1 MKNVIIGTAGHID
14 HGKTTL
20 IKALTGRET
29 DTLEEEKR
37 RGISINLGFTYFDL
51 PSNKRAGI
59 VDVPGHEKFIK
70 NMLAGAAGIDIVLFV
85 VAGDEGVMPQTIEHL
100 DILSFLNVKKGII
113 VLTKCD
119 VVDNEFI
126 ELVKEDI
133 REKTKG
139 TFLDNAEIVEVD
151 SISRNGID
159 NLVKKIDDMSNDI
172 DDKNENSPARLNID
186 RVFSVKG
193 FGTVVTGTLL
203 EGKISID
210 DDLVIYP
217 NNLKTKIRSIQ
228 VHGQSVET
236 AYAGQRT
243 AINISN
249 IKVEELKRGDILA
262 APNSL
267 EESMMLDVK
276 LSLVKHTNKNL
287 KHWDRLRLYHGA
299 REILCRVVPLD
310 KEITK
315 SGESCY
321 AQLRLE
327 ESIVAKKLD
336 NFVLRNYSPL
346 ETIGGGIIID
356 TKPKKHKKFDENVI
370 SSLKI
375 KEKGE
380 LEDILEQYLK
390 NNLKSYKT
398 LKDIMSYTGENEELV
413 INAIDKLIKENKV
426 VNINNINK
434 VVNINNIYVHTNQY
448 ENLKKLI
455 VELLTTYHKKYRL
468 RSGVLKEEVR
478 SKVESKFK
486 TKEMDILLEKLQN
499 EKVIKINENLVSIY
513 DFEVVLNDKQKEIKD
528 NIQKKLK
535 LPEVLTIL
543 NIKDICENKYYE
555 EVLEYMIGKDIEKL
569 DDTYIM
575 DKEIYEE
582 IKINLI
588 KYLEEFGEI
597 TLGQYRDML
606 NSSRKNCMI
615 ILENF
620 DRNKITKRDDNKRTL
635 YNK

>member
-126 ELVKEDI
+126 ELVKDDI

-249 IKVEELKRGDILA
+249 IKVEELKRGDVLA

-426 VNINNINK
+426 VNINNI
-434 VVNINNIYVHTNQY
+434 YVHTNQY

-569 DDTYIM
+569 DDTVEEM
-575 DKEIYEE
+575 NEGLEI
-582 IKINLI
+582 IVGSK
-588 KYLEEFGEI
+588 GEKHNAI
-597 TLGQYRDML
+597 
-606 NSSRKNCMI
+606 
-615 ILENF
+615 
-620 DRNKITKRDDNKRTL
+620 
-635 YNK
+635 

>member
-1 MKNVIIGTAGHID
+1 MKVLCHR
-14 HGKTTL
+14 L
-20 IKALTGRET
+20 L
-29 DTLEEEKR
+29 
-37 RGISINLGFTYFDL
+37 SI
-51 PSNKRAGI
+51 
-59 VDVPGHEKFIK
+59 
-70 NMLAGAAGIDIVLFV
+70 
-85 VAGDEGVMPQTIEHL
+85 L

-151 SISRNGID
+151 SISRNGIN

-336 NFVLRNYSPL
+336 SFVLRNFSPL

-356 TKPKKHKKFDENVI
+356 TKPNKHKKFDEDVI

-380 LEDILEQYLK
+380 LEDIINEYLK
-390 NNLKSYKT
+390 NDLKSYKT
-398 LKDIMSYTGENEELV
+398 LKDIMSYTGENEKLI

-426 VNINNINK
+426 VNINNI
-434 VVNINNIYVHTNQY
+434 YVHISQY
-448 ENLKKLI
+448 ENLKKSTIEILNI
-455 VELLTTYHKKYRL
+455 YHKKYRL
-468 RSGVLKEEVR
+468 RSGILKEELR
-478 SKVESKFK
+478 SKIEIKFK
-486 TKEMDILLEKLQN
+486 AKEMDIILDKLQN
-499 EKVIKINENLVSIY
+499 EKIIKMNENLVSLY
-513 DFEVVLNDKQKEIKD
+513 DFKVKLNDKQKEIKD
-528 NIQKKLK
+528 NIRKKLK
-535 LPEVLTIL
+535 VSEILTIL
-543 NIKDICENKYYE
+543 NIKDICENNYYE
-555 EVLEYMIGKDIEKL
+555 EVVEYMIGKDIEKL

-575 DKEIYEE
+575 DKEAYEK
-582 IKINLI
+582 IKGDLI

-635 YNK
+635 YNN